1 MRGLPCTGQPSPPKI
16 AANSSPA
23 VAVPSPQNDDS
34 ILGRLRRLE
43 QAVFGSGPTA
53 ANGPSAEQ
61 ALSMFDSHV
70 DDMENQNVSSVVM
83 GSRKPSPPRSS
94 TRPVTINER
103 QQTAKFLDSTFTRHG
118 LNISLPHDKL
128 DYRITNISQFP
139 RTPSTTGAGHTPT
152 DDIDGRASTWLM
164 TREEAMSLLEDFT
177 NNPFHM
183 LPIIHAPTTRAM
195 IDTFYNT
202 LSQGQD
208 PSAAQAAL
216 ILSIA
221 ATSAFFFNENS
232 KAFSTF
238 ASSEDATQAALAWF
252 RSALNILD
260 QSQQITY
267 GCLAEVQART
277 ILAYLIYNFEGC
289 SGRFRFLHSCSLASA
304 REGLVH
310 LVDSPNSE
318 QQDDATTREIK
329 RRVWWHIAATDW
341 MLGLM
346 GGPTDGTYSVQ
357 PRQMNVKYPRNIND
371 DANSLA
377 DENIDHPSDTATG
390 ISCFLRRIQ
399 LAEITRSIIDARTP
413 GAPDAE
419 ITDYDQVTQ
428 LDRLFADALAE
439 LPEFLR
445 PNGTISPSAPP
456 HLHLQRDVVLLGF
469 HSRRARL
476 HRPFLLHDAQ
486 DAAHERSRDICLK
499 SARTVLSI
507 AIRLLKGSQKREP
520 IRAYNARAMGR
531 RLGCVIGH
539 MFMACTILA
548 LNAGFDTSRDQQ
560 RGDAPSDEAITDATA
575 ETHAEVAQACRAL
588 ASAGEE
594 SAVAARLVRNLACV
608 LRKYRIQ
615 GVDDVEGSES
625 EHAPEPALP
634 DTQDGPLAF
643 GKYLD
648 VGDMTFGVD
657 YVGMLNDDL
666 GLDGLW
672 NGITG
677 DTSTAYGWDQL
688 FAGLDTYCGQTSA
701 F

>member
-1 MRGLPCTGQPSPPKI
+1 
-16 AANSSPA
+16 
-23 VAVPSPQNDDS
+23 
-34 ILGRLRRLE
+34 
-43 QAVFGSGPTA
+43 
-53 ANGPSAEQ
+53 
-61 ALSMFDSHV
+61 MFDSHV
-70 DDMENQNVSSVVM
+70 DDMENQNVSSVVL
-83 GSRKPSPPRSS
+83 GSGKPSPPRSS

-139 RTPSTTGAGHTPT
+139 RTPSTTGPGHTPT

-238 ASSEDATQAALAWF
+238 ASSEDATQTALAWF

-267 GCLAEVQART
+267 GCLAE
-277 ILAYLIYNFEGC
+277 
-289 SGRFRFLHSCSLASA
+289 
-304 REGLVH
+304 
-310 LVDSPNSE
+310 
-318 QQDDATTREIK
+318 DDATTREIK

-419 ITDYDQVTQ
+419 ITNYDQVTQ

-445 PNGTISPSAPP
+445 PDGPISPGAPP

-486 DAAHERSRDICLK
+486 DAAYERSRDICLK

-560 RGDAPSDEAITDATA
+560 RGDAPSDGAITDATA

-608 LRKYRIQ
+608 LRRYRIQ
-615 GVDDVEGSES
+615 GVDDVEGSVS
-625 EHAPEPALP
+625 EHAPEPALS
-634 DTQDGPLAF
+634 DIQDGPTAF

-648 VGDMTFGVD
+648 VGDMAFGVD
-657 YVGMLNDDL
+657 YVGVDE
-666 GLDGLW
+666 
-672 NGITG
+672 G
-677 DTSTAYGWDQL
+677 DEHSRIL
-688 FAGLDTYCGQTSA
+688 
-701 F
+701 

>member
-1 MRGLPCTGQPSPPKI
+1 
-16 AANSSPA
+16 
-23 VAVPSPQNDDS
+23 
-34 ILGRLRRLE
+34 
-43 QAVFGSGPTA
+43 
-53 ANGPSAEQ
+53 
-61 ALSMFDSHV
+61 
-70 DDMENQNVSSVVM
+70 
-83 GSRKPSPPRSS
+83 
-94 TRPVTINER
+94 
-103 QQTAKFLDSTFTRHG
+103 
-118 LNISLPHDKL
+118 
-128 DYRITNISQFP
+128 
-139 RTPSTTGAGHTPT
+139 
-152 DDIDGRASTWLM
+152 
-164 TREEAMSLLEDFT
+164 
-177 NNPFHM
+177 M

-202 LSQGQD
+202 LSKGED

-238 ASSEDATQAALAWF
+238 ASSQDATQAALAWF

-260 QSQQITY
+260 QSQQIAY

-318 QQDDATTREIK
+318 QQDDVTTKEIK

-377 DENIDHPSDTATG
+377 DENVDHPSDTATG

-439 LPEFLR
+439 LPDFLR
-445 PNGTISPSAPP
+445 PDGPISPGAPP

-486 DAAHERSRDICLK
+486 DATYERSRDICLK

-548 LNAGFDTSRDQQ
+548 LNAGFNTSRDQQ
-560 RGDAPSDEAITDATA
+560 RGDAPSDGAITDATA
-575 ETHAEVAQACRAL
+575 ETHAEVAHACRAL

-608 LRKYRIQ
+608 LRRYRIQ
-615 GVDDVEGSES
+615 GVDDVEGSDS
-625 EHAPEPALP
+625 EHAPEPGLA
-634 DTQDGPLAF
+634 DIQDGLVAP

-648 VGDMTFGVD
+648 VGDMAFGVD
-657 YVGMLNDDL
+657 YV
-666 GLDGLW
+666 
-672 NGITG
+672 
-677 DTSTAYGWDQL
+677 
-688 FAGLDTYCGQTSA
+688 GLDTYCGQTSA

>member
-1 MRGLPCTGQPSPPKI
+1 MSDSDLSKYE
-16 AANSSPA
+16 SPA
-23 VAVPSPQNDDS
+23 VGVPSPQNDDS

-61 ALSMFDSHV
+61 ALTMFDSHV

-128 DYRITNISQFP
+128 DYRITNISQFQ
-139 RTPSTTGAGHTPT
+139 RTPSTTTPGHTPP
-152 DDIDGRASTWLM
+152 DDVDGRASTWLM
-164 TREEAMSLLEDFT
+164 TREEAMSLLDDFT

-202 LSQGQD
+202 LSEGED

-238 ASSEDATQAALAWF
+238 ASSEDATQTALAWF

-260 QSQQITY
+260 QSQQIT
-267 GCLAEVQART
+267 
-277 ILAYLIYNFEGC
+277 
-289 SGRFRFLHSCSLASA
+289 
-304 REGLVH
+304 
-310 LVDSPNSE
+310 
-318 QQDDATTREIK
+318 
-329 RRVWWHIAATDW
+329 

-439 LPEFLR
+439 LPEFLH
-445 PNGTISPSAPP
+445 PDGPISPSAPP

-486 DAAHERSRDICLK
+486 DAAYERSRDICLK

-507 AIRLLKGSQKREP
+507 AIRLLKGSQNREP

-575 ETHAEVAQACRAL
+575 ETHAEVARACRAL

-608 LRKYRIQ
+608 LRDDEGDEHSRII
-615 GVDDVEGSES
+615 
-625 EHAPEPALP
+625 
-634 DTQDGPLAF
+634 
-643 GKYLD
+643 K
-648 VGDMTFGVD
+648 MR
-657 YVGMLNDDL
+657 
-666 GLDGLW
+666 
-672 NGITG
+672 
-677 DTSTAYGWDQL
+677 
-688 FAGLDTYCGQTSA
+688 
-701 F
+701 